1 VGLQGRNQHP
11 EAGHRGARQVKLLSL
26 AAKIIVF
33 AVVGAFVLV
42 PLAQTIIMSFVSTL
56 PRDGIP
62 EGHFS
67 LVNYQN
73 ILHSPVLKEA
83 ILNSIIYVLLN
94 VTLCLVIGLP
104 AAYAFARYSFVGDR
118 QLFFLLLIFR
128 ITPTV
133 VLSLPIFVLF
143 AQIGLVNTPV
153 GIAIVH
159 CVFNIPISI
168 WILEGFI
175 SAVPREFD
183 ETAFLDGHSLVSFF
197 FRHLIPAVAPGIG
210 VTAFFCF
217 IFSWVEVVLARILT
231 TTGGKPITMAIN
243 ALFGFRTDMG
253 LVMAM
258 TVLALVPGIA
268 MIYFVRNHLAK
279 GFAIRT

>member
-1 VGLQGRNQHP
+1 MKPPSSWGRI
-11 EAGHRGARQVKLLSL
+11 AL
-26 AAKIIVF
+26 F
-33 AVVGAFVLV
+33 AVIGVFILV
-42 PLAQTIIMSFVSTL
+42 PLAQTIITSFVSTL
-56 PRDGIP
+56 PRGGIA

-73 ILHSPVLKEA
+73 ILHSAALKDS
-83 ILNSIIYVLLN
+83 IVNSIIYVVLN
-94 VTLCLVIGLP
+94 VALCLGVGLP
-104 AAYAFARYSFVGDR
+104 AAYAFARYNFAGDR
-118 QLFFLLLIFR
+118 QLFFLLLVFR

-143 AQIGLVNTPV
+143 AQIGLANTPV
-153 GIAIVH
+153 GIALVH

-175 SAVPREFD
+175 SAVPRELD
-183 ETAFLDGHSLVSFF
+183 ETAFLDGHSLPSFF
-197 FRHLIPAVAPGIG
+197 FRHLIPAIAPGIG
-210 VTAFFCF
+210 VAAFFCF

-243 ALFGFRTDMG
+243 GLFGFRTDFG

-258 TVLALVPGIA
+258 TVLAVVPGIA
-268 MIYFVRNHLAK
+268 MIYFVRHHLAK
-279 GFAIRT
+279 GFVIRT

>member
-1 VGLQGRNQHP
+1 M
-11 EAGHRGARQVKLLSL
+11 KSLSL
-26 AAKIIVF
+26 AARIAIF
-33 AVVGAFVLV
+33 TVVGAFILV
-42 PLAQTIIMSFVSTL
+42 PLAQTIVISFVSTL

-73 ILHSPVLKEA
+73 ILHSTVLKEA
-83 ILNSIIYVLLN
+83 ILNSIIYVVLN
-94 VTLCLVIGLP
+94 VALCLGVGLP

-118 QLFFLLLIFR
+118 QLFFLLLVFR

-143 AQIGLVNTPV
+143 AQIGLVNTPI
-153 GIAIVH
+153 GIALVH

-197 FRHLIPAVAPGIG
+197 IRHLIPAVAPGIG

-243 ALFGFRTDMG
+243 ALFGFRTDVG

-258 TVLALVPGIA
+258 TVIALVPGIA

-279 GFAIRT
+279 GFVIRT

>member
-1 VGLQGRNQHP
+1 MKSLSRVGR
-11 EAGHRGARQVKLLSL
+11 
-26 AAKIIVF
+26 IIVF
-33 AVVGAFVLV
+33 ALVGAFVLV
-42 PLAQTIIMSFVSTL
+42 PLAQTIIISFVSTL
-56 PRDGIP
+56 PRDGIA
-62 EGHFS
+62 EGQLS

-83 ILNSIIYVLLN
+83 ILNSIIYVVLN
-94 VTLCLVIGLP
+94 VALCLGVGLP

-118 QLFFLLLIFR
+118 QLFFLLLVFR

-143 AQIGLVNTPV
+143 AQVGLVNTPV
-153 GIAIVH
+153 GIALVH

-183 ETAFLDGHSLVSFF
+183 ETAFLDGHSLASFF

-210 VTAFFCF
+210 VHR
-217 IFSWVEVVLARILT
+217 VLLLHLFLGGSRIARILT

-243 ALFGFRTDMG
+243 ALFGFRTDIG

-258 TVLALVPGIA
+258 TVLAIIPGIA

-279 GFAIRT
+279 GFVIRT

>member
-1 VGLQGRNQHP
+1 M
-11 EAGHRGARQVKLLSL
+11 KSLSL
-26 AAKIIVF
+26 GRIAVF
-33 AVVGAFVLV
+33 AVLAAFILV
-42 PLAQTIIMSFVSTL
+42 PLAQTIIISLVSTL

-67 LVNYQN
+67 LINYQN
-73 ILHSPVLKEA
+73 ILQSAVLKQA
-83 ILNSIIYVLLN
+83 ILNSVIYVVLN
-94 VTLCLVIGLP
+94 VALCLVVGLP

-118 QLFFLLLIFR
+118 QLFFLLLVFR

-143 AQIGLVNTPV
+143 SQIGLENTPV
-153 GIAIVH
+153 GIALVH

-175 SAVPREFD
+175 SAVPRELD
-183 ETAFLDGHSLVSFF
+183 ETAFLDGHSLAGFF
-197 FRHLIPAVAPGIG
+197 VRHLVPAIAPGIG
-210 VTAFFCF
+210 VAAFFCF
-217 IFSWVEVVLARILT
+217 VFSWVEVVLARILT

-243 ALFGFRTDMG
+243 ALFGFRTDVG

-258 TVLALVPGIA
+258 TVLAIVPGIA
-268 MIYFVRNHLAK
+268 TIYFARNHLAK
-279 GFAIRT
+279 GFVIRT

>member
-1 VGLQGRNQHP
+1 MRSLSSAGRI
-11 EAGHRGARQVKLLSL
+11 A
-26 AAKIIVF
+26 IF
-33 AVVGAFVLV
+33 AMVGAFVLL
-42 PLAQTIIMSFVSTL
+42 PLLQTIIVSFVSTI
-56 PRDGIP
+56 PRAGIA

-73 ILHSPVLKEA
+73 ILHSAVLKEA
-83 ILNSIIYVLLN
+83 ILNSFIYVVLN
-94 VTLCLVIGLP
+94 VALCLGVGLP
-104 AAYAFARYSFVGDR
+104 AAYAFARYGFVGDR
-118 QLFFLLLIFR
+118 QIFFLLLIFR

-143 AQIGLVNTPV
+143 SQIGLENNPV
-153 GIAIVH
+153 GIALVH

-168 WILEGFI
+168 WILESFI
-175 SAVPREFD
+175 SAIPREFD
-183 ETAFLDGHSLVSFF
+183 ETAFLDGHSLPSFF
-197 FRHLIPAVAPGIG
+197 VRHLIPAVAPGIG

-243 ALFGFRTDMG
+243 ALFGFRTDLG

-258 TVLALVPGIA
+258 TVVAIVPGVA

-279 GFAIRT
+279 GFVIRT

>member
-1 VGLQGRNQHP
+1 MKLELKSLTRN
-11 EAGHRGARQVKLLSL
+11 VL
-26 AAKIIVF
+26 F
-33 AVVGAFVLV
+33 ALVAAFVLV
-42 PLAQTIIMSFVSTL
+42 PLVQTIITSFVSTL
-56 PRDGIP
+56 PRAGIVQ
-62 EGHFS
+62 GHFS

-83 ILNSIIYVLLN
+83 ILNSIIYVVLN
-94 VTLCLVIGLP
+94 VVLCLGVGLP
-104 AAYAFARYSFVGDR
+104 AAYAFARYSFAGDR
-118 QLFFLLLIFR
+118 QLFFLLLVFR

-143 AQIGLVNTPV
+143 AQIGLENTPV
-153 GIAIVH
+153 GIALVH
-159 CVFNIPISI
+159 CVFNIPIAI

-175 SAVPREFD
+175 ASIPREFD
-183 ETAFLDGHSLVSFF
+183 ETAFLDGHSLPSFF
-197 FRHLIPAVAPGIG
+197 FRHLVPAIAPGIG
-210 VTAFFCF
+210 VAAFFCF
-217 IFSWVEVVLARILT
+217 VFSWVEVVLARILT

-243 ALFGFRTDMG
+243 AMFGFRTDFG

-279 GFAIRT
+279 GFVIRT

>member
-1 VGLQGRNQHP
+1 MKSLTSAGRI
-11 EAGHRGARQVKLLSL
+11 ALFTL
-26 AAKIIVF
+26 
-33 AVVGAFVLV
+33 VGAFVLV
-42 PLAQTIIMSFVSTL
+42 PLAQTIITSLISTL
-56 PRDGIP
+56 PRAGIA

-73 ILHSPVLKEA
+73 ILHSPVLKQS
-83 ILNSIIYVLLN
+83 ILNSVIYVVLN
-94 VTLCLVIGLP
+94 VALCLGVGLP

-118 QLFFLLLIFR
+118 HLFFLLLVFR

-133 VLSLPIFVLF
+133 VLSLPIFVMF
-143 AQIGLVNTPV
+143 AQIGLENTPV
-153 GIAIVH
+153 GIALVH
-159 CVFNIPISI
+159 CVFNIPIAI

-175 SAVPREFD
+175 ASVPREFD
-183 ETAFLDGHSLVSFF
+183 EMAFLDGHSLPGFF
-197 FRHLIPAVAPGIG
+197 FRHLVPAIRPGIG

-217 IFSWVEVVLARILT
+217 VFSWVEVVLARILT

-243 ALFGFRTDMG
+243 ALFGFRTDFG

-268 MIYFVRNHLAK
+268 LIYFVRNHLAK
-279 GFAIRT
+279 GFVIRT

>member
-1 VGLQGRNQHP
+1 MRSLGR
-11 EAGHRGARQVKLLSL
+11 
-26 AAKIIVF
+26 IILFVI
-33 AVVGAFVLV
+33 VGAFVLV
-42 PLAQTIIMSFVSTL
+42 PLAQTFMTSFVSTL
-56 PRDGIP
+56 PRAGIA

-67 LVNYQN
+67 LVNYQT
-73 ILHSPVLKEA
+73 IFQSPVLKQA
-83 ILNSIIYVLLN
+83 ILNSIIYVALN
-94 VTLCLVIGLP
+94 VVLCLAVGLP
-104 AAYAFARYSFVGDR
+104 AAYAFARYHFVGDR
-118 QLFFLLLIFR
+118 QLFFLLLVFR

-143 AQIGLVNTPV
+143 AQIGLENSPV
-153 GIAIVH
+153 GIALVH

-175 SAVPREFD
+175 ASVPREFD
-183 ETAFLDGHSLVSFF
+183 EMAFLDGHSLPSFF
-197 FRHLIPAVAPGIG
+197 VRHLIPAIAPGIG

-217 IFSWVEVVLARILT
+217 MFSWVEVVLARILT

-243 ALFGFRTDMG
+243 ALFGFRTDFG

-268 MIYFVRNHLAK
+268 MIYFVRNHLAR
-279 GFAIRT
+279 GFVIRT

>member
-1 VGLQGRNQHP
+1 MKSPSSWGRI
-11 EAGHRGARQVKLLSL
+11 AL
-26 AAKIIVF
+26 F
-33 AVVGAFVLV
+33 AVIGAFILV
-42 PLAQTIIMSFVSTL
+42 PLAQTIITSFVWTL
-56 PRDGIP
+56 PRAGIA

-73 ILHSPVLKEA
+73 ILHSAVLKDS
-83 ILNSIIYVLLN
+83 ILNSIIYVVLN
-94 VTLCLVIGLP
+94 VALCLGVGLP
-104 AAYAFARYSFVGDR
+104 AAYAFARYSFAGDR
-118 QLFFLLLIFR
+118 QLFFLLLVFR

-143 AQIGLVNTPV
+143 AQLGLANTPV
-153 GIAIVH
+153 GIALVH

-183 ETAFLDGHSLVSFF
+183 ETAFLDGHSLPSFF
-197 FRHLIPAVAPGIG
+197 FRHLIPAIAPGIG
-210 VTAFFCF
+210 VAAFFCF

-243 ALFGFRTDMG
+243 ALFGFRTDFG

-258 TVLALVPGIA
+258 TVVAVVPGIA
-268 MIYFVRNHLAK
+268 TIYFVRNHLAK
-279 GFAIRT
+279 GFVIRT

>member
-1 VGLQGRNQHP
+1 MRWSGR
-11 EAGHRGARQVKLLSL
+11 SSCS
-26 AAKIIVF
+26 
-33 AVVGAFVLV
+33 
-42 PLAQTIIMSFVSTL
+42 PLAQTIMVSFVSTL
-56 PRDGIP
+56 PRDGIA
-62 EGHFS
+62 EGQFS
-67 LVNYQN
+67 LINYRN
-73 ILHSPVLKEA
+73 ILHSAVLKEA
-83 ILNSIIYVLLN
+83 ILNSVIYVVLN
-94 VTLCLVIGLP
+94 VALCLGVGLP

-118 QLFFLLLIFR
+118 QLFFLLLVFR

-143 AQIGLVNTPV
+143 AGVGLENTPV
-153 GIAIVH
+153 GIALVH
-159 CVFNIPISI
+159 CIFNVPISI

-175 SAVPREFD
+175 ASVPREFD
-183 ETAFLDGHSLVSFF
+183 ETAFLDGHSLGSFF
-197 FRHLIPAVAPGIG
+197 VRHLIPAIAPGIG

-243 ALFGFRTDMG
+243 ALFGFRTDVG

-279 GFAIRT
+279 GFCHSNVTRPGQGDLARKASPCSCIILE

>member
-1 VGLQGRNQHP
+1 MKSPSSLGRI
-11 EAGHRGARQVKLLSL
+11 AL
-26 AAKIIVF
+26 F
-33 AVVGAFVLV
+33 TMVGAFVLV
-42 PLAQTIIMSFVSTL
+42 PLAQTIITSFVSTM
-56 PRDGIP
+56 PRAGIA

-67 LVNYQN
+67 LVNYLN
-73 ILHSPVLKEA
+73 ILHSPILKEA
-83 ILNSIIYVLLN
+83 ILNSVIYVVLN
-94 VTLCLVIGLP
+94 VALCLGVGLP

-118 QLFFLLLIFR
+118 QLFFLLLVFR

-143 AQIGLVNTPV
+143 AQVGLENTPV
-153 GIAIVH
+153 GIALVH

-175 SAVPREFD
+175 ASVPREFD
-183 ETAFLDGHSLVSFF
+183 ETAFLDGHSLPSFF
-197 FRHLIPAVAPGIG
+197 FRHLIPAIAPGIG

-231 TTGGKPITMAIN
+231 ATGGKPITMAIN
-243 ALFGFRTDMG
+243 ALFGFRTDFG

-279 GFAIRT
+279 GFVIRT